1 VIRLGDG
8 TEESSCR
15 AQNALDSLWIY
26 TDEMFQDDTVGYRM
40 AWERAVMPVLTEAG
54 LNVPQGPFQRVGGRQ
69 GLHSEHLGILLAE
82 MQWMQRAYPGLEW

>member
-1 VIRLGDG
+1 
-8 TEESSCR
+8 
-15 AQNALDSLWIY
+15 
-26 TDEMFQDDTVGYRM
+26 MFQDDTVGYRM